1 MSQTDVQ
8 QIHIRAYLYRTDIET
23 NTHFLLVVHIKKIR
37 QIEWI
42 FESGACTSQT
52 AIATQPKSR
61 AATKGGKIIVNTIE
75 KLEKHGAHI
84 HTVSNST
91 ENYDI
96 HSFRIIFI
104 VLFVAIKGVFF
115 PFWLLCCFLF
125 RSFSLSAFALFL
137 IRTQWLLSFYRCA
150 WCYQFVMNYTN
161 SIHCQHFGLL
171 LEIITFFASVVL
183 NVVAVCWYCSFLSS
197 VFHS

>member
-115 PFWLLCCFLF
+115 PFFRCCFVF
-125 RSFSLSAFALFL
+125 CFDRSHYP
-137 IRTQWLLSFYRCA
+137 RLLSFSFAHNGCSR
-150 WCYQFVMNYTN
+150 
-161 SIHCQHFGLL
+161 SIVALGAISLL
-171 LEIITFFASVVL
+171 
-183 NVVAVCWYCSFLSS
+183 
-197 VFHS
+197 